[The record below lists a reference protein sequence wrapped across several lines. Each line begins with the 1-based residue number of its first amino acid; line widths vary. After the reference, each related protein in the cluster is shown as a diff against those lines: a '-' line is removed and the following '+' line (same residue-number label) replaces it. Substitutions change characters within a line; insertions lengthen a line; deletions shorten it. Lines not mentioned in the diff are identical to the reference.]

1 MSAMRKLALMPM
13 LLLAAAC
20 VSSPPI
26 YASATP
32 CIELVPP
39 EWRDGVHPAKPAPVA
54 ADASDLEIAKVW
66 QQFGIDQ
73 TVKLVTANERI
84 AATFGIVE
92 RCAAR
97 DAKAV
102 NKSRLFLGIF

>member
-1 MSAMRKLALMPM
+1 M

-26 YASATP
+26 YANATP

-39 EWRDGVHPAKPAPVA
+39 EWRDGVQTAKPAPVA
-54 ADASDLEIAKVW
+54 PDASDLEIAKVW

-92 RCAAR
+92 RCAER

-102 NKSRLFLGIF
+102 KKSRSFLGIF

>member
-1 MSAMRKLALMPM
+1 M
-13 LLLAAAC
+13 LLLVAGC

-26 YASATP
+26 YVNSTP
-32 CIELVPP
+32 CLELVPP
-39 EWRDGVHPAKPAPVA
+39 EWRDGVQSAKPAPVA
-54 ADASDLEIAKVW
+54 PDASDLEIAKAW

-102 NKSRLFLGIF
+102 KKSRSFLGIF

>member
-1 MSAMRKLALMPM
+1 M
-13 LLLAAAC
+13 LLLAAGC

-39 EWRDGVHPAKPAPVA
+39 EWKQGVQSAKPASVA
-54 ADASDLEIAKVW
+54 PDASDLDIAKVW

-92 RCAAR
+92 RCSAR

-102 NKSRLFLGIF
+102 KKSRPFLGVF

>member
-1 MSAMRKLALMPM
+1 M
-13 LLLAAAC
+13 LLLAAGC

-39 EWRDGVHPAKPAPVA
+39 EWKQGVQSAKPALVA
-54 ADASDLEIAKVW
+54 PDASDLDIAKVW

-102 NKSRLFLGIF
+102 KKSRPFLGIF

>member
-1 MSAMRKLALMPM
+1 MSAMLKLAPMPM
-13 LLLAAAC
+13 LLLVAAC

-39 EWRDGVHPAKPAPVA
+39 EWRDGVATARPGQIAP
-54 ADASDLEIAKVW
+54 DASDLEIAKVW

-92 RCAAR
+92 RCADR

-102 NKSRLFLGIF
+102 RKSRSFLGIF